1 MHERQPEND
10 LPQQKREIL
19 LSMWKAGAI
28 GDRRIPLRDLKAKL
42 ADEARQNYRSY
53 LENLKERLFIEVFSG
68 GDDDLVSITSVGLA
82 FIRQIQEEELRSTT
96 GERGIRR

>member
-1 MHERQPEND
+1 
-10 LPQQKREIL
+10 L
-19 LSMWKAGAI
+19 
-28 GDRRIPLRDLKAKL
+28 RRGHHL
-42 ADEARQNYRSY
+42 
-53 LENLKERLFIEVFSG
+53 SG